1 MYPPVLNEGVQL
13 QTVYLYLPL
22 PAIFIIIAKLLSC
35 HVMLD
40 FISSDQSLSNNPDL
54 NAKGFKTWWD
64 AMQQIVYKTG
74 LILIV
79 IF

>member
-1 MYPPVLNEGVQL
+1 MP
-13 QTVYLYLPL
+13 
-22 PAIFIIIAKLLSC
+22 
-35 HVMLD
+35 D